1 MKFLFESLARFFD
14 RIRCYSKNHRYF
26 FVREFYFQEGAMFFF
41 VNGKVGMMMLE
52 LFEKLLMGNVEMS
65 HEIIPVFI
73 RLNTLLN
80 QVSQFLQGL
89 ATQVELQIG
98 QGSFFIDLKNLL
110 FFFIQFMDEQI
121 CFHYL

>member
-80 QVSQFLQGL
+80 KVSQFLHPGFFRKVVFQFYAQFMQGL

-98 QGSFFIDLKNLL
+98 QRS
-110 FFFIQFMDEQI
+110 E
-121 CFHYL
+121 